1 MELHNSEGMLEQL
14 AALIRDW
21 DGSVPRRYCHLA
33 NASALLAEHLGDIN
47 WVGFYLADDSGQ
59 NLMLGPFQG
68 KVACTD
74 IPFSRGV
81 CGLCARTGK
90 SVRVDDVHAFADHIA
105 CDNASNSEV
114 VAPLVDAKG
123 RVVGVLDVDSPT
135 LSRFTPEDQKLLD
148 DAAKIISQLLYS

>member
-1 MELHNSEGMLEQL
+1 MYRHPL
-14 AALIRDW
+14 
-21 DGSVPRRYCHLA
+21 
-33 NASALLAEHLGDIN
+33 
-47 WVGFYLADDSGQ
+47 
-59 NLMLGPFQG
+59 FQ
-68 KVACTD
+68 
-74 IPFSRGV
+74 GV

-105 CDNASNSEV
+105 CDSASNSEV

-135 LSRFTPEDQKLLD
+135 LSRFTLEDQKLLD